1 MSLENLM
8 VKDRRGIGLK
18 VFWSVLLAASLVLS
32 ACRMPAPATPT
43 RADPNALF
51 TSAARTAE
59 ARRVLRDQYTDTPTT
74 TSSAAPSSS
83 PEPGTSTPTGPVL
96 ATVDLATV
104 DTTTSPVAD
113 KAAFIMD
120 VTVPDGEAHG
130 PNRPFVKT
138 WRLQND
144 GQTTWST
151 AYSMVFVSGSLMS
164 AQADIAMPQEV
175 IPGDTVDIS
184 VELVA
189 PAEPGIYQSLWKL
202 RNDKGQAFG
211 VGETGSDPIWAIIG
225 VVAGAGEGTPTAAPS
240 SGEVVTALDLSVD
253 PPTFSGA
260 CPRTFVFTV
269 EFTLSKG
276 DTVTYG
282 LEAGNDQGIEMKL
295 PPPMTRTLEAGTH
308 TTEYQLVFSSD
319 LNGWVRVSFSAPE
332 LVVSRQVNFTLS
344 CL

>member
-1 MSLENLM
+1 MSNSLRWL
-8 VKDRRGIGLK
+8 
-18 VFWSVLLAASLVLS
+18 WSGVITAALALS
-32 ACRMPAPATPT
+32 ACQMPAPATST

-51 TSAARTAE
+51 TSAAQTAE

-74 TSSAAPSSS
+74 TPSSESS
-83 PEPGTSTPTGPVL
+83 PSLEPGTSTPTGPVL

-104 DTTTSPVAD
+104 DTTASPVAD

-138 WRLQND
+138 WRLQNA

-151 AYSMVFVSGSLMS
+151 AYSLVFVSGSLMS
-164 AQADIAMPQEV
+164 AQAEMAMPQEV

-189 PAEPGIYQSLWKL
+189 PAEPGSYQSLWKL

-211 VGETGSDPIWAIIG
+211 VGDLGTDPIWAIIE
-225 VVAGAGEGTPTAAPS
+225 VVAGAGEGTPTALPS

-253 PPTFSGA
+253 PPTYSGT
-260 CPRTFVFTV
+260 CPKTFVFTV

-276 DTVTYG
+276 ETVTYG

-295 PPPMTRTLEAGTH
+295 PPPMTRTLEAGAHSTQ
-308 TTEYQLVFSSD
+308 YQLVFSSD
-319 LNGWVRVSFSAPE
+319 LNGWVRVKFSAPE

-344 CL
+344 LPVRTVHG